1 MSAFDRNISRIYNKN
16 AMVADMYG
24 YGLNGGDDNMGVERA
39 YEREVLDTVSRGSGV
54 HRKKRKRGGVI
65 AQRGRQMGYPGR
77 YPGSFPMPGFYPPLM
92 DYEKMSSPDHFYHAP
107 LQSGGDFY
115 SSMAGNGKA
124 GAINDVKVEGSPY
137 GYGSYGHGL
146 VDGDGLSGAS
156 GFRKKKKS
164 VDGRKTRPLSDWQK
178 RLKEYMSSHP
188 GSSLKTAMVALKG
201 T

>member
-24 YGLNGGDDNMGVERA
+24 YGLNGGVDNMGVERA
-39 YEREVLDTVSRGSGV
+39 YEREVLDTVSRGPRGGV
-54 HRKKRKRGGVI
+54 HRKKRSSRRKSVRGGVI
-65 AQRGRQMGYPGR
+65 AQRGRPMGYPGR

-92 DYEKMSSPDHFYHAP
+92 NYEKMSSPFLTPDFLEPEASER
-107 LQSGGDFY
+107 SGGDFY
-115 SSMAGNGKA
+115 SSMAG
-124 GAINDVKVEGSPY
+124 
-137 GYGSYGHGL
+137 HGL
-146 VDGDGLSGAS
+146 VDGDGLEGGKKRARSA
-156 GFRKKKKS
+156 RK